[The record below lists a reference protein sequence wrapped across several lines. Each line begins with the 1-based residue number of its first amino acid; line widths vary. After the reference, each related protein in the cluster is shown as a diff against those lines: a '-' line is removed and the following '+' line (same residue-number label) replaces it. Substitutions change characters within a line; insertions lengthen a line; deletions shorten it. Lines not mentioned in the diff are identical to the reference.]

1 MNNDLINREALLI
14 DLSQDREDGTF
25 EFSEE
30 QAEAADKI
38 LRYVYSRIIA
48 QPAVP
53 GLPRVLTLDEA
64 LEADVCWLEKKWDDR
79 VWPCKVGGG
88 EKWAAIW
95 RFDQE
100 PMAVPRD
107 EYGKLFRCWSAR
119 TTKEQR
125 KAASWP
131 C

>member
-14 DLSQDREDGTF
+14 DLSQEREDGTF

-30 QAEAADKI
+30 QEEAADKI
-38 LRYVYSRIIA
+38 LRYIYSRIMA

-64 LEADVCWLEKKWDDR
+64 LEADVCWLEKKGDDR
-79 VWPCKVGGG
+79 SWPCKVGGG
-88 EKWAAIW
+88 EKWVAAW

-100 PMAVPRD
+100 TTVMRRD
-107 EYGKLFRCWSAR
+107 EYGKQFRCWSAEP
-119 TTKEQR
+119 TKEQR
-125 KAASWP
+125 KAVKWDE
-131 C
+131 

>member
-1 MNNDLINREALLI
+1 MTNQEAIERIERHIIIHGAKEPRAVHITEALNMAI
-14 DLSQDREDGTF
+14 
-25 EFSEE
+25 
-30 QAEAADKI
+30 EALK
-38 LRYVYSRIIA
+38 A
-48 QPAVP
+48 QE
-53 GLPRVLTLDEA
+53 PRVLTLAEA
-64 LEADVCWLEKKWDDR
+64 LEADVCWLEKKGDDR

-100 PMAVPRD
+100 PMAVLRD

-119 TTKEQR
+119 PTEEQR
-125 KAASWP
+125 KAAPWP